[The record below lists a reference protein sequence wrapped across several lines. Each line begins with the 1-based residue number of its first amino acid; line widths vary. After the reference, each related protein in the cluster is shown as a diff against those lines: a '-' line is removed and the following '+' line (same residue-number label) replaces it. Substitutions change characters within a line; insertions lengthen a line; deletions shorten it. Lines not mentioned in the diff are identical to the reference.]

1 MFMMAQVNWMSMDQ
15 ALEAQKKTPK
25 KIMIKFYTDWC
36 SMCKM
41 MDKNT
46 FSNPVITE
54 YINDNYYAVKF
65 NSELRYK
72 KLEKARSPQGA
83 QAVVCLQR
91 KGNVYHGPATGSPR
105 PDPWADMRRSI
116 TV

>member
-1 MFMMAQVNWMSMDQ
+1 MSSDVSDIGYPL
-15 ALEAQKKTPK
+15 AEPGGRHGAP
-25 KIMIKFYTDWC
+25 
-36 SMCKM
+36 
-41 MDKNT
+41 
-46 FSNPVITE
+46 
-54 YINDNYYAVKF
+54 
-65 NSELRYK
+65 LRYK
-72 KLEKARSPQGA
+72 KLEKARSPQGP